1 MKKNKQEI
9 TLGIQAN
16 KKRVVPKSIGG
27 SASWARTKQSTR
39 AFPSPPGHH
48 FVSMLYIAVLLVV
61 GGAFLAVLLCVF
73 ANECVYSGYLELFL
87 GCILSITPVWLAL
100 AFLYPVFNRWLA
112 RKGSYTATAKV
123 IAVDRAGILVNDD
136 AQQRA
141 LVEVVQGKDCYWF
154 VADQH
159 GLCLVPGTSVT
170 VSWRDNNAQVC
181 WIHDV

>member
-9 TLGIQAN
+9 KLGLQVN

-27 SASWARTKQSTR
+27 SGGWARAKQTTR

-48 FVSMLYIAVLLVV
+48 FVGMLYIAVLLVV
-61 GGAFLAVLLCVF
+61 GGAFLAVLLCTF
-73 ANECVYSGYLELFL
+73 ANECLYSGYLELFL
-87 GCILSITPVWLAL
+87 GCILSITPIWLAL

-112 RKGSYTATAKV
+112 RKGKYIGTGKV
-123 IAVDRAGILVNDD
+123 IAVDSAGVLVNND

-141 LVEVVQGKDCYWF
+141 LIEVVHGKEYYWF

-159 GLCLVPGTSVT
+159 GLYLTPGTSVK
-170 VSWRDNNAQVC
+170 VSWRNDKAQVC
-181 WIHDV
+181 WIHNV